1 MLDANFKPNADD
13 ITWLISAA
21 SFCPIE
27 RAHKSDSMGRVNVEH
42 LEPIGNRSDLP
53 AHLSLKNLGTMKYI
67 AQISED
73 DYVHAML
80 VHNFMLTTGAE
91 SHLLYDDDDRT
102 TPERVWYVTAD
113 KIPDSLNSPDNHGVG
128 DYFYEQAS

>member
-1 MLDANFKPNADD
+1 MLNTNLKLNADD

-27 RAHKSDSMGRVNVEH
+27 RAHKSNSMGRVNVEH
-42 LEPIGNRSDLP
+42 LEPIGNRSGFST
-53 AHLSLKNLGTMKYI
+53 HLSLKNLGTIRYI
-67 AQISED
+67 AEISQD

-91 SHLLYDDDDRT
+91 SHLLYDDYT
-102 TPERVWYVTAD
+102 TTQKRVWYVTAD

>member
-1 MLDANFKPNADD
+1 MLNTNLKLNADD

-27 RAHKSDSMGRVNVEH
+27 RAHKSNSMGRVNVEH
-42 LEPIGNRSDLP
+42 LEPIGNRSGFST
-53 AHLSLKNLGTMKYI
+53 HLSLKNLGTIRYI
-67 AQISED
+67 AEISQD

-91 SHLLYDDDDRT
+91 SHLLYDDYT
-102 TPERVWYVTAD
+102 TTQKRVWYVTAD
-113 KIPDSLNSPDNHGVG
+113 KIPDSLNSPDNHGV
-128 DYFYEQAS
+128 